1 MTYKFGKTL
10 LLTGAALL
18 LAGQASAHRAWIL
31 PSSFTLSGENQR
43 ITVDAAIS
51 NNLFYPNHHALSL
64 EQVSV
69 TGPDGSNIEMED
81 VSTGEYRSVFDV
93 PLVQEG
99 TYRIG
104 SQGSGYFASWEE
116 DGERRRWRGTEEELA
131 NENIAD
137 KPGVR
142 ISKNDRTNMTFVTL
156 GAPSQSAFT
165 KTGEGLELAS
175 GTHPNDIY
183 AGEEVSFSF
192 TLNGEATNG
201 VEIEIVRGHDRY
213 RDSEGAKALTTD
225 ADGMINFT
233 LEEAGPYWLSAEVD
247 GKAMLNGKEISSRTS
262 YIMTFEA
269 LPF

>member
-1 MTYKFGKTL
+1 MTIKLGRTF

-31 PSSFTLSGENQR
+31 PSSFTLSGDNQR

-64 EQVSV
+64 EQLSV
-69 TGPDGSNIEMED
+69 TAPDGSNVELED
-81 VSTGEYRSVFDV
+81 ASSGEYRSVFDV
-93 PLVQEG
+93 PLAQEG

-104 SQGSGYFASWEE
+104 SHGSGYFASWEE

-131 NENIAD
+131 TENIAD

-142 ISKNDRTNMTFVTL
+142 VSKNNRTNVTFVTL
-156 GAPSQSAFT
+156 GSPSQNAFT
-165 KTGEGLELAS
+165 ATGEGLELSS

-183 AGEEVSFSF
+183 ASESVSFTF
-192 TLNGEATNG
+192 TLDGEATEG
-201 VEIEIVRGHDRY
+201 VDVEIVRGHDRY
-213 RDSEGAKALTTD
+213 RNSEGAMTLTTD
-225 ADGMINFT
+225 ADGKINFT
-233 LEEAGPYWLSAEVD
+233 PEEAGPYWLSAEVD
-247 GKAMLNGKEISSRTS
+247 GKAMLNGQEISSRTS
-262 YIMTFEA
+262 YVMTFEA